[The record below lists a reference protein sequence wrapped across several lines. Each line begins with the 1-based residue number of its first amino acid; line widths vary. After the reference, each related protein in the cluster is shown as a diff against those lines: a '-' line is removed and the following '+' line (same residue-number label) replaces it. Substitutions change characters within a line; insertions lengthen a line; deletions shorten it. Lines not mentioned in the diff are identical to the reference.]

1 VLEPKLLDL
10 EVGLLMAVGE
20 EVGDENV
27 GLVVVGE
34 EVGPAVAENS
44 VPTHTPAQ
52 AVLVQPLVAQ
62 SAVVISYMQPLPHR
76 RPASKGLSGS
86 L

>member
-34 EVGPAVAENS
+34 EVGPAVAKF
-44 VPTHTPAQ
+44 THTPAIP
-52 AVLVQPLVAQ
+52 PLVAQ
-62 SAVVISYMQPLPHR
+62 SAVVIS
-76 RPASKGLSGS
+76 
-86 L
+86 